1 AADGRANNAIGVIRR
16 GPAQSADNRDAV
28 IRPTLRFDRWFR
40 AGALP
45 RLGRRLAWYGR
56 ATDHEKR
63 GPKAPLGRSWEQWRF
78 SRRLRRRL

>member
-1 AADGRANNAIGVIRR
+1 MRLFALRHGLIDGAGRAPCRGWGCAADGRANNAIGVIRR

-45 RLGRRLAWYGR
+45 
-56 ATDHEKR
+56 
-63 GPKAPLGRSWEQWRF
+63 
-78 SRRLRRRL
+78 